1 MANNMETFCNGLISL
16 IDDQWLLIRLCY
28 PRFAMDFDNVR
39 KQSGI
44 EVYKEIE
51 PSHLVPEGFEKTRT
65 III

>member
-1 MANNMETFCNGLISL
+1 
-16 IDDQWLLIRLCY
+16 
-28 PRFAMDFDNVR
+28 MDFDNVR